1 MRSFFQHFALKDT
14 KKRLVRRKKMKV
26 LLNGEWIQ
34 LPEHIINVSD
44 VLKHYDIHQRHV
56 VVEINGEILTK
67 LEHQNTRLADKDRIE
82 IVHFVGGG

>member
-1 MRSFFQHFALKDT
+1 
-14 KKRLVRRKKMKV
+14 MKV

>member
-1 MRSFFQHFALKDT
+1 
-14 KKRLVRRKKMKV
+14 MKV
-26 LLNGEWIQ
+26 LLNGELIQ
-34 LPEHIINVSD
+34 LPEHIINISD
-44 VLKHYDIHQRHV
+44 VLKHYDIHQKRV